1 MNETHDAQSLF
12 FESACTD
19 YSRILKSSVARETL
33 ENFCHAIVHDKS
45 LMAKCYSQVTCFSGH
60 ITLMILTRCG
70 IPFNFHSEQVL
81 KDDVY
86 FAAELL
92 ANAINFKQCERSC
105 LSLVWIVV
113 EVFERY
119 YPKLSNPFVECL
131 LDKCIENGPNAIK
144 NLLYSPWQSYQEES
158 PITANAI
165 KRALENKG
173 NVVDVLV
180 DVAGKKNLGNC
191 FKRLGFIE
199 LMPFIKNNQKRI
211 SIESDMG
218 L

>member
-1 MNETHDAQSLF
+1 MTVTHDAQSLF
-12 FESACTD
+12 FESACSD
-19 YSRILKSSVARETL
+19 YSRILKSSVAREAL
-33 ENFCHAIVHDKS
+33 EDFCHAVVHDKAS
-45 LMAKCYSQVTCFSGH
+45 MAKFYSEVTCFSGH
-60 ITLMILTRCG
+60 ITLMNLTQCG
-70 IPFNFHSEQVL
+70 IPFNFHSEHVL
-81 KDDVY
+81 KDDAY
-86 FAAELL
+86 SAAEFL

-105 LSLVWIVV
+105 LSLVSMAV

-119 YPKLSNPFVECL
+119 YPELSNPFVECL

-165 KRALENKG
+165 KRALEHKG
-173 NVVDVLV
+173 HIVEVLV
-180 DVAGKKNLGNC
+180 GVAGKKNLGNC

-199 LMPFIKNNQKRI
+199 LIPFIKNNQKRI